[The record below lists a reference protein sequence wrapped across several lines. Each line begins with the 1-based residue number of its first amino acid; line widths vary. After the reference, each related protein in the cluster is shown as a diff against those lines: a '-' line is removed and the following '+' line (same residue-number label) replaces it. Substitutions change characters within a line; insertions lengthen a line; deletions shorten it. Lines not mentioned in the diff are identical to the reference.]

1 MGQTITLNSG
11 SSMTFSLN
19 DQKWMTL
26 LKVLSNFKLPE
37 VNLHQLDYIPTDSE
51 EVRRFIINSIPVQ
64 QHFYFKGTKQEQIKW
79 SKYFE
84 ALKTAARKTT
94 DHYGIYYTDFSAQ
107 EFWEIVSAAKLCK
120 ILYFYCD
127 LIPLDF
133 EWDFGKEIEGC
144 KIEKI
149 NFDFSG
155 GSSYSNWG
163 QNPARFE
170 NLIAAIAKLEP
181 LVKTLKTLRIRYWD
195 ITKAKAQEVLNKY
208 KLNGIQI
215 TGV

>member
-1 MGQTITLNSG
+1 
-11 SSMTFSLN
+11 
-19 DQKWMTL
+19 MTL

-37 VNLHQLDYIPTDSE
+37 INYHRLDYVPTDSE

-64 QHFYFKGTKQEQIKW
+64 QQFNFNYTKQEQIKW

-94 DHYGIYYTDFSAQ
+94 DDYLICNTDFSAH

-120 ILYFYCD
+120 ELSFRCD
-127 LIPLDF
+127 LIPLDS
-133 EWDFGKEIEGC
+133 EWDFGKEMEGC
-144 KIEKI
+144 KIEYI
-149 NFDFSG
+149 SFAYSG

-163 QNPARFE
+163 QHPARFE
-170 NLIAAIAKLEP
+170 NLIAAIAKWEP
-181 LVKTLKTLRIRYWD
+181 LVKTLKTLYIGGCD

>member
-1 MGQTITLNSG
+1 
-11 SSMTFSLN
+11 
-19 DQKWMTL
+19 MTL
-26 LKVLSNFKLPE
+26 LKVLSHFKLPE
-37 VNLHQLDYIPTDSE
+37 INYHRLDYVPTDSE

-64 QHFYFKGTKQEQIKW
+64 QQFSFNWTEQEQIKW

-94 DHYGIYYTDFSAQ
+94 DSYLIYNTDFSAL

-120 ILYFYCD
+120 NLYFLYD
-127 LIPLDF
+127 LIPLDS
-133 EWDFGKEIEGC
+133 EWDFGKEMEGC
-144 KIEKI
+144 KIEYI
-149 NFDFSG
+149 DFDYSG
-155 GSSYSNWG
+155 GGSYSNWG

-170 NLIAAIAKLEP
+170 NLIAAIAKWEP
-181 LVKTLKTLRIRYWD
+181 LVKSLKTLYIGGCD

>member
-1 MGQTITLNSG
+1 
-11 SSMTFSLN
+11 
-19 DQKWMTL
+19 MTL

-37 VNLHQLDYIPTDSE
+37 INYYQLYYVPTDSE

-64 QHFYFKGTKQEQIKW
+64 QQFYFNSAKQEQIKW

-94 DHYGIYYTDFSAQ
+94 IGYWIYNTDFSAQ

-120 ILYFYCD
+120 NLQFCYD

-133 EWDFGKEIEGC
+133 EWEFGKEMEGC
-144 KIEKI
+144 KIENI
-149 NFDFSG
+149 SFSYSG
-155 GSSYSNWG
+155 GCSYSNWG

-170 NLIAAIAKLEP
+170 NLIAAIAKWEP
-181 LVKTLKTLRIRYWD
+181 LVKTLKTLYIGGCD

>member
-1 MGQTITLNSG
+1 MGQTITPNSG
-11 SSMTFSLN
+11 SGMQFYLN

-37 VNLHQLDYIPTDSE
+37 INCHQLHYVPTDSE

-64 QHFYFKGTKQEQIKW
+64 QGFSFNSSKQEQIKW

-94 DHYGIYYTDFSAQ
+94 DYYWIHNTDFSAQ

-120 ILYFYCD
+120 NLYFSYD
-127 LIPLDF
+127 LIPLDS
-133 EWDFGKEIEGC
+133 EWDFGKEMEGC
-144 KIEKI
+144 KIEFI
-149 NFDFSG
+149 SFYSSG
-155 GSSYSNWG
+155 GSSYSNWS

-170 NLIAAIAKLEP
+170 NLITAIAKWEP
-181 LVKTLKTLRIRYWD
+181 LVKTLKTLYIGNCD
-195 ITKAKAQEVLNKY
+195 ITKEKAQEVLNKC
-208 KLNGIQI
+208 KLNEIVI
-215 TGV
+215 DGV